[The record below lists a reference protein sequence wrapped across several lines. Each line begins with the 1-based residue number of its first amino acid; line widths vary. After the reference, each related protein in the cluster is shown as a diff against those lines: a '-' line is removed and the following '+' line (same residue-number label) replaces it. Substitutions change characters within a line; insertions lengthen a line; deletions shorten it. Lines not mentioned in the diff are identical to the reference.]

1 LAGCNRPTGSVMH
14 RSILIFG
21 RIATIGLAVL
31 GLAACQQK
39 HAGTDAN
46 TKAETAD
53 EFVAR
58 VNREMLEIGK
68 ELNAA
73 QWVQQT
79 YITDDTQ
86 MLSAKANERYLE
98 YFSHAVE
105 QAKHFD
111 AKQVSHPDTARALEL
126 LKLGVAASI
135 FAPAPS

>member
-1 LAGCNRPTGSVMH
+1 MPAGARGNR
-14 RSILIFG
+14 
-21 RIATIGLAVL
+21 
-31 GLAACQQK
+31 
-39 HAGTDAN
+39 DAK
-46 TKAETAD
+46 TETAD

-105 QAKHFD
+105 QAKRFD
-111 AKQVSHPDTARALEL
+111 AKQVSNPDTARSLEL

-135 FAPAPS
+135 FAPAPSDAAKRAEAGGGVAQGRCIRSRGADLHEVG